1 MENEIMKPIIVRHGW
16 VKEWERDSAF
26 TIVIETENEEDRKA
40 LLETMRDN
48 KGLKITIEEE
58 SE

>member
-1 MENEIMKPIIVRHGW
+1 MKPIVVTKGW

-48 KGLKITIEEE
+48 KGLKITIEGE

>member
-1 MENEIMKPIIVRHGW
+1 MKPIVVRHGW

-40 LLETMRDN
+40 LLNSMRDN
-48 KGLKITIEEE
+48 KALKITIEVVNE
-58 SE
+58 

>member
-1 MENEIMKPIIVRHGW
+1 MRPIIVRKGW

-48 KGLKITIEEE
+48 RGLKITIEEVNE
-58 SE
+58 

>member
-1 MENEIMKPIIVRHGW
+1 MRPIIVRKGW